1 MPGRGLRTVVLN
13 ATRSILA
20 LSPPV
25 LAWTR
30 ARCGPTFS
38 EKMGFL
44 GPRGRP
50 KNASESPLLPN
61 LALLPKFAPPHHV
74 RDRARRA
81 AKRVPERNRHLR
93 TAWDTTFWLGQGR
106 PLAGERVP
114 DQNSISVRSGARRAG
129 RPPPRPPGLAKNP
142 SKFIWGPPD
151 RRAGPSALPVAPDA
165 PLPPLPSPPS
175 RTTSDA
181 SRDLPPPPLV
191 TPHCYSASRHV
202 ILRVPGH
209 ALNGLADT
217 ATVSH
222 HH

>member
-20 LSPPV
+20 LSPPG

-61 LALLPKFAPPHHV
+61 LALLPKFAPPITSEIALGAPPSVSQSEIDTLEQLGTRFFGWAKAV
-74 RDRARRA
+74 RWRGSMSQTKTRFPCALGHAAPAGLPRALPA
-81 AKRVPERNRHLR
+81 SLKIH
-93 TAWDTTFWLGQGR
+93 
-106 PLAGERVP
+106 
-114 DQNSISVRSGARRAG
+114 QNSSGA
-129 RPPPRPPGLAKNP
+129 
-142 SKFIWGPPD
+142 PPD

-165 PLPPLPSPPS
+165 PLPPLPSPPL
-175 RTTSDA
+175 RTTSDG
-181 SRDLPPPPLV
+181 SPDLPPPPLV